1 MPTIEQSNQPEDQTK
16 DEKSSPSSD
25 ESGSSATEAIQTK
38 QSGKVAVK
46 KKTVRKAAR
55 KKAAQTTGRQIQD
68 EQSNS
73 SATETKQTTQ
83 PGKVA
88 VKKKTVRKKAAKKKT
103 SQTKLKQIQLEPAS
117 ESDKAAASLVVN
129 AAGKTAPATQ
139 NQPEKPVENAAP
151 PAAAPSRPQPQPQ
164 GATGLMGFWIKVGI
178 SAFVIV
184 AGIITVFSFFGED
197 ETTHNIELVTGVT
210 LFF

>member
-103 SQTKLKQIQLEPAS
+103 AQTKLKQIQLEPAS

-139 NQPEKPVENAAP
+139 NQPEKPVENAATP
-151 PAAAPSRPQPQPQ
+151 RGRDRAHGVLDQSGYIRLCYC
-164 GATGLMGFWIKVGI
+164 GRHYYCVLVFRRRRDHIRTG
-178 SAFVIV
+178 SH
-184 AGIITVFSFFGED
+184 AGHCRRSG
-197 ETTHNIELVTGVT
+197 
-210 LFF
+210 